1 MGIIN
6 IVILVTILIPAIV
19 GVIYGFL
26 NIVLSIVAWIV
37 ALGVSIKF
45 SSFFAPLL
53 AAYVETELL
62 RNVLAFVGLFMLT
75 LLIFSGLGYFMV
87 KLLGRAGLSAADRI
101 LGLLFGTGL
110 GGAIVAVMIFL
121 AGFTDLSSE
130 LWWQQSLTVKPFENM
145 AVWGRQF
152 LPENIVKYHHYGNGD
167 TDVKTR
173 VEN

>member
-1 MGIIN
+1 MGVID
-6 IVILVTILIPAIV
+6 IVILVAILIPALV

-26 NIVLSIVAWIV
+26 NIVLSIVAWVI
-37 ALGVSIKF
+37 ALGISVKF
-45 SSFFAPLL
+45 SSYFAPLL

-62 RNVLAFVGLFMLT
+62 RNALAFIGLFMLT
-75 LLIFSGLGYFMV
+75 LMIFTGLGYFMV
-87 KLLGRAGLSAADRI
+87 KLLGRTGLTAADRI

-130 LWWQQSLTVKPFENM
+130 LWWQQSLLVKPFENT

-152 LPENIVKYHHYGNGD
+152 IPENIAKYHHYGD
-167 TDVKTR
+167 ETI
-173 VEN
+173 VENQGG